1 MLKAFPEL
9 VSLFALDSFNQTM
22 LDESIDL
29 INKVYPQKDKNK
41 MAHSLLKLE
50 LLKYQM
56 KGGRKRKV
64 KWIDQIQ
71 NVSIK
76 PNSDKIV
83 VAKNKSNNWRKFIG
97 KSVNEVSKSIGVRPE
112 FVMRMLKQNGIKVT
126 LLQKLTY
133 SELILISDYLENR
146 LSILDRLKK
155 NKTQTRITRTKKSNL
170 SSFKGVWGQMR
181 KYGSPGKII
190 YIRSR

>member
-1 MLKAFPEL
+1 
-9 VSLFALDSFNQTM
+9 
-22 LDESIDL
+22 
-29 INKVYPQKDKNK
+29 
-41 MAHSLLKLE
+41 
-50 LLKYQM
+50 
-56 KGGRKRKV
+56 
-64 KWIDQIQ
+64 
-71 NVSIK
+71 
-76 PNSDKIV
+76 
-83 VAKNKSNNWRKFIG
+83 
-97 KSVNEVSKSIGVRPE
+97 
-112 FVMRMLKQNGIKVT
+112 MLKQNGIKVK